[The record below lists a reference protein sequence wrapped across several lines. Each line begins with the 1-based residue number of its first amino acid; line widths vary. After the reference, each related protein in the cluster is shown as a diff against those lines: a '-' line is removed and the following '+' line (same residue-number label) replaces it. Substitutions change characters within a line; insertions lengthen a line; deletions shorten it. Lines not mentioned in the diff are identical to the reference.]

1 MNAKSKIF
9 HFFTGLQGLPGPM
22 GLQGDKGLTG
32 ESGKD
37 GEPGPA
43 GIITPIFFAN
53 FEFKTAFQANPVQE
67 AITER

>member
-43 GIITPIFFAN
+43 GIITPFFLPTLN
-53 FEFKTAFQANPVQE
+53 LKLLFRPTRSK
-67 AITER
+67 RR